1 MIEYTARKISM
12 KLNSIVP
19 ESNVNIMSYEIA
31 RKLNFYSIIILTAG
45 IGAITN
51 HFLESCLGMI
61 GFAALRK
68 FSGGRHLPLTPCTI
82 VSVSLFTIA
91 PILSISDTNMVLLT
105 WLTVSLLLLYSKKEM
120 PIKLASLALVMAN
133 LFVQSPVLTIVFI
146 VQTALIIERKEGP
159 KYD

>member
-19 ESNVNIMSYEIA
+19 ESNVNIMAYEIG

-45 IGAITN
+45 IGALTN

-68 FSGGRHLPLTPCTI
+68 LSGGLHLPLTPCTI
-82 VSVSLFTIA
+82 VSVSLFTVA
-91 PILSISDTNMVLLT
+91 PLLPISNRIVVLLT
-105 WLTVSLLLLYSKKEM
+105 WLTVSLLLVYSKKEIS
-120 PIKLASLALVMAN
+120 IKIASLLLVIAN
-133 LFVQSPVLTIVFI
+133 LFILSPVLAIVFI
-146 VQTALIIERKEGP
+146 VQTALIIQRKEGGEE
-159 KYD
+159 